1 MPSALRGLRNFFK
14 VNVFSFVLPEYLA
27 AAALARIAFGV
38 RCACALAL
46 RIARPLAA
54 AAAFLV
60 GREAEEW
67 IDGAHKGMRNAKQK
81 NEKAKNQGEK
91 AT

>member
-1 MPSALRGLRNFFK
+1 MLSALRGLWDFFK
-14 VNVFSFVLPEYLA
+14 INVFAFVFPENLA

-38 RCACALAL
+38 RAACALAL

-54 AAAFLV
+54 AAAFPA

-67 IDGAHKGMRNAKQK
+67 IDGAHKGVRNA
-81 NEKAKNQGEK
+81 E
-91 AT
+91 